1 MLSLC
6 YLSSATVPFSQAEL
20 DALLAK
26 SRANNTRDDI
36 SGMLLYR
43 DGDFLQV
50 LEGPEAAVRTT
61 FQRIS
66 RDPRHARVMLIDE
79 SDIDARSFADWS
91 MGFRR
96 LAKDERPTGFVDFFD
111 RGFKPESVVDVHG
124 EVYRYL
130 KSFREIR

>member
-96 LAKDERPTGFVDFFD
+96 LAKDEQPTGFVDFFD
-111 RGFKPESVVDVHG
+111 RGFKPESVIDVRG